1 MAVGTGKNRWRI
13 WLELLL
19 IAAAVGL
26 LAMFMLQRLN
36 TSSTAEDT
44 GDRPDGDGIP
54 AQRTH
59 RFTAEELPQRLAI
72 ATEKLR
78 SGLNLGVGATEQW
91 YMNGGPEEAAKERR
105 QAAMEFQADLLWQ
118 QYPELM
124 EQLTSDFSSEDLVN
138 YARELNR
145 RADSPRTVVDYISEL
160 VQEHSDDYELIYR
173 EIEGKVRDQRE
184 LLVRPAAV
192 TRGSAITWKT
202 LYEMKS
208 SDDFGKT
215 VDSGNFEGEPRQD
228 ELLLNDGF
236 QQLTLVRLN
245 GSNRKLDWAESAQ
258 RLFSLQGTSYDFDG
272 DGQLELVARLIHGL
286 SEEERAGRSLLAVYE
301 LDGSSTDI
309 PCVEMHAIFFQS
321 GDFNGDGVQDL
332 VGTANTSLQLSD
344 PLHYMYWIWSTAG
357 ELLDSG
363 DSPGNGFQWV
373 SDIDADGTDELICR
387 TNPEADDQQYSYL
400 QVLELGKWQPVKLP
414 VENDAWLS
422 DNNRPVLADFDAD
435 GRDELLIDNSIRE
448 LDGGEGVPLE
458 LIPDARYM
466 VLDNLFGGK
475 VVAWNFGGRPVLVAM
490 VDERCMWSDSLG
502 IWDMQGRLLYCERF
516 GEKLHSIAVVRDGG
530 RQRLAVLTQSRL
542 LISP

>member
-59 RFTAEELPQRLAI
+59 RFTAEELPQRLAT

-78 SGLNLGVGATEQW
+78 SGMNLGVGATQQW

-105 QAAMEFQADLLWQ
+105 QEEMEFQADLLWQ

-124 EQLTSDFSSEDLVN
+124 EQLTSDFSSEDFVN

-145 RADSPRTVVDYISEL
+145 RADSPRNVVDCISEL

-184 LLVRPAAV
+184 LLVRSAAV
-192 TRGSAITWKT
+192 TRGSAITWQA
-202 LYEMKS
+202 LYEFQS
-208 SDDFGKT
+208 TEEFGKNLS
-215 VDSGNFEGEPRQD
+215 SGNFEGGADRD
-228 ELLLNDGF
+228 ELLVEYDYSRLAIVGQDGA
-236 QQLTLVRLN
+236 VR
-245 GSNRKLDWAESAQ
+245 RLDWTADAQ
-258 RLFSLQGTSYDFDG
+258 HLFSFQGIPYDFDE

-332 VGTANTSLQLSD
+332 VGSANTAPVLSD
-344 PLHYMYWIWSTAG
+344 KPLYSYWIWSTNG
-357 ELLDSG
+357 RLLDSG
-363 DSPGNGFQWV
+363 TNPGNSFFWV
-373 SDIDADGTDELICR
+373 SDIDADGEDELLCR
-387 TNPEADDQQYSYL
+387 TNQEAGDQQYSYL
-400 QVLELGKWQPVKLP
+400 RLIEKGKWKEVTLP
-414 VENDAWLS
+414 VENEAWLFES
-422 DNNRPVLADFDAD
+422 ARPVFLDCDTD
-435 GRDELLIDNSIRE
+435 GVDELLIDNSIRE
-448 LDGGEGVPLE
+448 LDGSHPVPLE
-458 LIPDARYM
+458 LLPNAKYM
-466 VLDNLFGGK
+466 VTGDMLGDSAIGWQLGTE
-475 VVAWNFGGRPVLVAM
+475 PVLVAM